1 MPLLHKKNKCVYF
14 FLRKV
19 NTFVSATKKRAAPS
33 RFQISSAAIPSF
45 VNFAECCILNDVL
58 CTYFLFRGSCI
69 ASWLKWPRNR
79 NFSICG
85 QNAIVGYWSVLAA
98 GRRFRRLWPNHNLH
112 ALTNLAARHRFQH
125 LRLKCN
131 CWVLVGFGR
140 GTEISALVAK
150 SQSSCTDQ
158 FSRETEISAFV
169 AKPRSSCT
177 DQFSR
182 EAWISASAAKMQ
194 SSHRVRLLPMKR
206 LKKRATSRRGSFQ
219 E

>member
-1 MPLLHKKNKCVYF
+1 MFIF
-14 FLRKV
+14 FAKSEHIC
-19 NTFVSATKKRAAPS
+19 SATKKRAVHS

-58 CTYFLFRGSCI
+58 CTYFLFRGSYI
-69 ASWLKWPRNR
+69 ALWLKWPRSR

-85 QNAIVGYWSVLAA
+85 YNAIVGYWSVLAA
-98 GRRFRRLWPNHNLH
+98 RRRFQRLWPSHNLH

-131 CWVLVGFGR
+131 CWVLVGFGH
-140 GTEISALVAK
+140 
-150 SQSSCTDQ
+150 
-158 FSRETEISAFV
+158 ETEISAFV

-194 SSHRVRLLPMKR
+194 SSRRVRLLPMKR